1 MNEIINAV
9 YLEGFGLSWKKKLKS
24 NAVPTIMPK
33 PHELQANKHKR
44 TSNAKE
50 KRDRL
55 KVSKNYR
62 LIFLKMIY
70 CFNF

>member
-24 NAVPTIMPK
+24 HAVPTIMPK

-62 LIFLKMIY
+62 LMLKNDIL
-70 CFNF
+70 F